1 MRRKA
6 VAVAL
11 SALLGTL
18 IAVTISGCSRD
29 PEKGKRKYLESGLR
43 YMKKGRFREAS
54 LQFRSALKLDTRYVD
69 ALYYLAQAQ
78 MSLQDWSGA
87 YAGLQRA
94 IQLDPDRADVRLSL
108 GGLYVRTKEY
118 AKAEEEANFV
128 IARDPKNAAA
138 YEILS
143 ISLMLQQEKEKAREA
158 LLKLTELSP
167 QSSNRLLKF

>member
-6 VAVAL
+6 LAVVLA
-11 SALLGTL
+11 ALGTL
-18 IAVTISGCSRD
+18 IAVTIGGCSRD

-54 LQFRSALKLDTRYVD
+54 LQFRTALKLDARYVD
-69 ALYYLAQAQ
+69 ALYNLAQAQ
-78 MSLQDWSGA
+78 LSLQDWSGA

-94 IQLDPDRADVRLSL
+94 IQLDPDRADARLSL

-128 IARDPKNAAA
+128 IARDPNNAAA